1 MEQLE
6 KVFQFIQKIYYFMQ
20 NARWLSTKIVA
31 GREGEQLITFVE
43 EPPVSFKSVER
54 TTDMRKS
61 IKTRLYFLMIIGLTA
76 ILTPFTLFAQI
87 ENEADI
93 SPTEM
98 RSLLQADKIP
108 THRAVNTI
116 GSPYLNEEFHE
127 GSLFLENGRVT
138 RNVPIRYNTH
148 EQRIDFLHGNEI
160 FSVGLEGINSFEI
173 QIEGKRHHFSRGF
186 EASGLSAD
194 DFVEVAADGAATFI
208 IRHHTSLFQDSATY
222 GVATQEDKYIT
233 SETFYIKAG
242 EGKFNRIRR
251 PNRRRVIRNFPDHR
265 EELEQYGE
273 NNRLDYS
280 SRTDVARLTAW
291 YNTLVQGE

>member
-116 GSPYLNEEFHE
+116 GSPYLNEEFHRSE
-127 GSLFLENGRVT
+127 ERTSEL
-138 RNVPIRYNTH
+138 
-148 EQRIDFLHGNEI
+148 Q
-160 FSVGLEGINSFEI
+160 
-173 QIEGKRHHFSRGF
+173 SRGHPV
-186 EASGLSAD
+186 D
-194 DFVEVAADGAATFI
+194 
-208 IRHHTSLFQDSATY
+208 
-222 GVATQEDKYIT
+222 
-233 SETFYIKAG
+233 
-242 EGKFNRIRR
+242 RR
-251 PNRRRVIRNFPDHR
+251 
-265 EELEQYGE
+265 
-273 NNRLDYS
+273 
-280 SRTDVARLTAW
+280 
-291 YNTLVQGE
+291 